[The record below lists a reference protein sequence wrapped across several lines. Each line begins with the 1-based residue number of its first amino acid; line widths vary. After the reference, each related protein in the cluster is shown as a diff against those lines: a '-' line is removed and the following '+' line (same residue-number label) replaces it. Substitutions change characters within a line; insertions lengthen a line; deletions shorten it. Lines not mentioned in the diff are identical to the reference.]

1 MFSSFSR
8 VDNIDDQAVYEL
20 LPGTRIKIET
30 QIVCRY
36 RGEYEIGIK
45 EIEFSDF
52 LNVFSIK
59 YQIPGSVK
67 VFVEPKLVEME
78 ELRSFAEVK
87 TYMNGESFRNRTDPD
102 ILVRDFRDGDS
113 MKEIHWGATAKERK
127 LKVRTRK
134 SDEQQKIIIILDT
147 ERKEP
152 DNHFY
157 IPAESK
163 LLEILLAI
171 SFYLFRNGIR
181 QEMFYSER
189 SIRSCSPDIMTDFD
203 RYRKTISHIE
213 FNKKYRKEAI
223 FEAAMDIP
231 EIADSRVMVLLLLDI
246 TDDILSKCEKL
257 KENGIYLII
266 YIISADKSTAK
277 KFSPDE
283 RQTLSVISPD
293 DDLKEVL

>member
-157 IPAESK
+157 I
-163 LLEILLAI
+163 
-171 SFYLFRNGIR
+171 
-181 QEMFYSER
+181 
-189 SIRSCSPDIMTDFD
+189 
-203 RYRKTISHIE
+203 
-213 FNKKYRKEAI
+213 
-223 FEAAMDIP
+223 
-231 EIADSRVMVLLLLDI
+231 
-246 TDDILSKCEKL
+246 
-257 KENGIYLII
+257 
-266 YIISADKSTAK
+266 
-277 KFSPDE
+277 FS
-283 RQTLSVISPD
+283 
-293 DDLKEVL
+293 